1 PPSSATCWGWCA
13 KTTCPVRRPR
23 RPGCPTCA
31 AAAPNACARW
41 PTTTPATCAAC
52 AASSS
57 TSTPWPRAAPR
68 CTPSPADARRVPL
81 PRSGETGRGTCTA
94 THPWPLPVHEASFP
108 HHPPR
113 LEPGMSI
120 HRHRPWRSAPAW
132 TLACL
137 AAAGPA
143 QGLQPPPVDG
153 AAVPAPGTAT
163 RRQRPCRSAAAWTL
177 ARPAA
182 ASHAQDL
189 EPPPVAW
196 PDVPAHATT
205 ADGFA
210 PPGWRVERAV
220 EGHLDEDGR
229 SDLLLV
235 LKMDDPANVLAHDGP
250 GPSRFDTN
258 PRMLVVAL
266 ADADGYRRLVA
277 DHALIPRPHSPA
289 HDD

>member
-1 PPSSATCWGWCA
+1 
-13 KTTCPVRRPR
+13 
-23 RPGCPTCA
+23 
-31 AAAPNACARW
+31 
-41 PTTTPATCAAC
+41 
-52 AASSS
+52 
-57 TSTPWPRAAPR
+57 
-68 CTPSPADARRVPL
+68 
-81 PRSGETGRGTCTA
+81 
-94 THPWPLPVHEASFP
+94 
-108 HHPPR
+108 
-113 LEPGMSI
+113 MSI
-120 HRHRPWRSAPAW
+120 HRHRPWRSAAAW

-137 AAAGPA
+137 AA
-143 QGLQPPPVDG
+143 V
-153 AAVPAPGTAT
+153 
-163 RRQRPCRSAAAWTL
+163 
-177 ARPAA
+177 
-182 ASHAQDL
+182 SHAQDL
-189 EPPPVAW
+189 EPPPVEW

-289 HDD
+289 HDDVLPEDALGIAPSRVFSVTLHAWASAGSWASTQRSFAFRIQDGCARLVGLDETSLHRATGEITQRSLNFLTGRGWTRTGSIEDDAEGERRWMRLPRDGFTCLQEVGDGFSFEPALAP